1 MCKQYLLKP
10 NIFNLYYM
18 GKPRKSGDFLSLL
31 FSFLGGKRKWLE

>member
-18 GKPRKSGDFLSLL
+18 GKPRKSGDF
-31 FSFLGGKRKWLE
+31 FVAAFFRF